1 MHIPKLYPDYMKYNV
16 YIENSNL
23 DLADHN
29 FYGIIY

>member
-1 MHIPKLYPDYMKYNV
+1 MKYNV

-29 FYGIIY
+29 FYGIIYQYRYILAV